1 MVHTKHACRAAPLP
15 AVREHSATCASNAL
29 VVWHPWTAHA
39 GTTHTATCVSNGYVS
54 MHAGCAH
61 VPAHPRAWLRMR
73 RNPAA
78 FFDRAMI
85 SANGMSGGED
95 VVGRSLAGG
104 DGDRIFYG
112 FKMCG

>member
-1 MVHTKHACRAAPLP
+1 
-15 AVREHSATCASNAL
+15 
-29 VVWHPWTAHA
+29 
-39 GTTHTATCVSNGYVS
+39 
-54 MHAGCAH
+54 
-61 VPAHPRAWLRMR
+61 MR

-95 VVGRSLAGG
+95 VVGRGLAGG